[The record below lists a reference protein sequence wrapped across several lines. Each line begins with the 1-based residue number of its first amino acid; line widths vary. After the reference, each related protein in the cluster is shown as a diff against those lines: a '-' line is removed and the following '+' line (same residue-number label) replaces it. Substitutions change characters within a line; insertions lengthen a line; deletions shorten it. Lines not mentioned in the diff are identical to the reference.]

1 MARSRR
7 QNRGGKMVFARQNYR
22 LLVGSILLV
31 IVGFTTMRIENEV
44 DGFLSLYVSPILL
57 FLGYVG
63 VILAI
68 LWDSEASSDQA

>member
-1 MARSRR
+1 
-7 QNRGGKMVFARQNYR
+7 MVFARQNYR

-44 DGFLSLYVSPILL
+44 DGLLSLYISPILL

-63 VILAI
+63 VIFAI
-68 LWDSEASSDQA
+68 LRDSGDNSDGS